1 MWFWGVGRGGVVG
14 GRCQGDLGGGCL
26 GNKGTLFVREGGIV
40 EG

>member
-1 MWFWGVGRGGVVG
+1 MWFWGVGGG

-26 GNKGTLFVREGGIV
+26 GNKGTLFVRDGGIV